1 MGVSAGNPIRTDEFC
16 AQRPFP
22 HRRLPI
28 RVREDEVAAVPRAR
42 GLSFFPMRWSRV
54 SIWSNRD
61 QKDRQCE
68 VAHTSPRPRQITY
81 SVTPSR
87 ARMHPRCGGS
97 MISGDLCKMS
107 APRAEVDQRARDT
120 RLGLE
125 RIERLLVQRGGPMI
139 AGRAKPSRLWHIRRK
154 AAV

>member
-1 MGVSAGNPIRTDEFC
+1 
-16 AQRPFP
+16 
-22 HRRLPI
+22 
-28 RVREDEVAAVPRAR
+28 
-42 GLSFFPMRWSRV
+42 
-54 SIWSNRD
+54 
-61 QKDRQCE
+61 
-68 VAHTSPRPRQITY
+68 
-81 SVTPSR
+81 
-87 ARMHPRCGGS
+87 